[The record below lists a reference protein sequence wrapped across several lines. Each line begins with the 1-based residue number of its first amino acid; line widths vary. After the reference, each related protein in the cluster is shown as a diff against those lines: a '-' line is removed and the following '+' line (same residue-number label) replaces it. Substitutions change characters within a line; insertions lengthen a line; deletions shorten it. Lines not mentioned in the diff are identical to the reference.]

1 MNNNTK
7 EMFERAR
14 NGDKEVRKQLI
25 ENNIGIAISIAIK
38 YTRSE
43 TIDIE
48 TAKQEAT
55 IGLIKSVDTFEPDKY
70 DKIAF
75 TTYAY
80 NLINWQIIKF
90 IRDKRENLPYKL
102 HREDYKLKNKY

>member
-1 MNNNTK
+1 MPNNYIPGDFPWSIGGVIMNNNTK

-38 YTRSE
+38 YTRSK

-48 TAKQEAT
+48 TAKQ
-55 IGLIKSVDTFEPDKY
+55 IGRASC
-70 DKIAF
+70 
-75 TTYAY
+75 
-80 NLINWQIIKF
+80 
-90 IRDKRENLPYKL
+90 RE
-102 HREDYKLKNKY
+102 RV

>member
-38 YTRSE
+38 YTHSAE
-43 TIDIE
+43 T
-48 TAKQEAT
+48 
-55 IGLIKSVDTFEPDKY
+55 
-70 DKIAF
+70 
-75 TTYAY
+75 
-80 NLINWQIIKF
+80 
-90 IRDKRENLPYKL
+90 
-102 HREDYKLKNKY
+102 